1 MVTCVSRNVMS
12 DYSGEVM
19 AEVLAQQA
27 LVKPQIIPLVP
38 IVNQYRHPDH
48 LDLKDCKSK
57 VRPPRPTEPDSYH
70 SGASGP

>member
-1 MVTCVSRNVMS
+1 MS

-38 IVNQYRHPDH
+38 IVNQYRHQDH
-48 LDLKDCKSK
+48 LDLK
-57 VRPPRPTEPDSYH
+57 VRAHILPESAYLVCCTP
-70 SGASGP
+70 